1 MPYEQSTFASHLHVI
16 EKRKRGETV
25 LSDVYAPTHLSD
37 VTLADLI
44 PMSMEVG
51 FKEEEHMQPV
61 LIVLLS
67 RQQWMLFSVIAVL

>member
-25 LSDVYAPTHLSD
+25 LSDVYAPTHLSG

-44 PMSMEVG
+44 PWRWDLKKKNTCS
-51 FKEEEHMQPV
+51 Q
-61 LIVLLS
+61 S
-67 RQQWMLFSVIAVL
+67 